1 LEINIT
7 FGDNRKMSSLKNCW
21 EVKKCERQP
30 GGAKAEELGICP
42 SSIPGNYDGV
52 NNGANGGRFCW
63 RIAGT
68 LCGGKPQGTAAQK
81 TFNCLDCE
89 FFKQV
94 VKEEGAGFILSPADF
109 LRKG

>member
-1 LEINIT
+1 
-7 FGDNRKMSSLKNCW
+7 MAPQKNCW

-42 SSIPGNYDGV
+42 SAIPGNYDRV
-52 NNGANGGRFCW
+52 NSGTHGGRFCW

-68 LCGGKPQGTAAQK
+68 FCGGKPQGTAAQK
-81 TFNCLDCE
+81 TFNCLSCK

-94 VKEEGAGFILSPADF
+94 VKEEGIGFKLSPADF
-109 LRKG
+109 